1 MGRLSTG
8 LYVVTAA
15 HDNAKSAMVA
25 SWVQQ
30 ASFKPLGLTI
40 AIAKDRAIEALL
52 QVGLAQ
58 APVPVRDFRG
68 PDQSKVLDSACLA
81 TPWR

>member
-58 APVPVRDFRG
+58 APVPVGDSRG
-68 PDQSKVLDSACLA
+68 PAQSKVLDSACLA